1 MASLKTYNCNKCDY
15 SFVGSGK
22 PDVLIRGPTI
32 PVICLKCNEI
42 YDRIIHSPIGEKLSG
57 KCYECGSKK
66 YIEWDYKVK
75 KCPQCED
82 GIIDESD
89 EGVLI
94 MAD

>member
-1 MASLKTYNCNKCDY
+1 MKQIVLLLVFVFSLTLTNAQ
-15 SFVGSGK
+15 
-22 PDVLIRGPTI
+22 
-32 PVICLKCNEI
+32 
-42 YDRIIHSPIGEKLSG
+42 EKG
-57 KCYECGSKK
+57 YWVCYECGSKK